1 MLLSQKNTDVLIV
14 GAGPVGLSLAY
25 ELHRHGL
32 SCRII
37 DQKMAPSETS
47 RALGVFNRTLEVFE
61 MMGIAQEIAAK
72 TQPVHFLNVY
82 AQGEHLMQVSFESR
96 AFETPFTYP
105 VFCPQTHVEEVLRT
119 RLAADIQVE
128 WGVTLEAFEQDTSGV
143 TAHLRDTK
151 GDTSELRASWLAGCD
166 GGHSKVRK
174 DLHLPFTGN
183 SSETWLIADVELDWS
198 LAKDSVYGFFSP
210 LGTVMAYPFP
220 EGKRWRLLNTVARE
234 QTDPASVAQQ
244 FTRAIASVYRAEPVR
259 VPEPLWTSIFTIQ
272 QRHVPNMRVGRCFV
286 LGDAAHV
293 HSPASGQGMNTG
305 IQDAFNLAWKLALVV
320 RGVAEESLLDSY
332 SSERE
337 PIATTVLRGA
347 KGFTLA
353 IGNPTSTMQHI
364 RNLIMK
370 SFFILTPL
378 RKVLNSQVSKVLSG
392 LALSYTHSQ
401 IVTQDWQVVGINT
414 RNMVGFPSGERLPD
428 IHYGFDNTARLYDLL
443 HSTDHTVLLFAGLK
457 PDETDLLRISELA
470 KYSAQQQKWLRPV
483 LLAPNLDSYEYL
495 KELSG
500 TTTCVLDQYGTLHHR
515 FGAEKHTLYLIR
527 PDGYIGYRNQPAT
540 LGNLESYA
548 KHSLGIRATVLA

>member
-1 MLLSQKNTDVLIV
+1 MSLSQKNTDVLIV

-25 ELHRHGL
+25 ELHRHGV

-61 MMGIAQEIAAK
+61 RMGIAQEITAK

-82 AQGEHLMQVSFESR
+82 ARGEHLMQVSFESR

-105 VFCPQTHVEEVLRT
+105 VFCPQTHVEEVLRN
-119 RLAADIQVE
+119 RLATDIHVE
-128 WGVTLEAFEQDTSGV
+128 WGVTLEAFEQDATGV
-143 TAHLRDTK
+143 TVQLRDTR
-151 GDTSELRASWLAGCD
+151 GDTSELRVSWLAGCD

-220 EGKRWRLLNTVARE
+220 EGKRWRLLNTAARE

-244 FTRAIASVYRAEPVR
+244 FTHAIASVYHEEPVH
-259 VPEPLWTSIFTIQ
+259 VPEPLWTSVFTIQ
-272 QRHVPNMRVGRCFV
+272 QRHVPMMRVGHCFV

-305 IQDAFNLAWKLALVV
+305 IQDAFNLAWKLALVA
-320 RGVAEESLLDSY
+320 RNVAEESLLDSY
-332 SSERE
+332 TAERT

-353 IGNPTSTMQHI
+353 IGNPTLTMQYV
-364 RNLIMK
+364 RNIIMK
-370 SFFILTPL
+370 SFFLLKPL
-378 RKVLNSQVSKVLSG
+378 RSVLNGQVSKVLSG
-392 LALSYTHSQ
+392 LSLSYKQSQ
-401 IVTQDWQVVGINT
+401 IVTEDWRVEGINT
-414 RNMVGFPSGERLPD
+414 RNMGGLLSGERLPD
-428 IHYGFDNTARLYDLL
+428 IHYGFDNTARLYNLL
-443 HSTDHTVLLFAGLK
+443 HSTDHTVLLFAGLQS
-457 PDETDLLRISELA
+457 DETDLLRIRELA
-470 KYSAQQQKWLRPV
+470 EYSAQQQKWLRPV
-483 LLAPNLDSYEYL
+483 LIAPNPESYDSL
-495 KELSG
+495 KEWSG
-500 TTTCVLDQYGTLHHR
+500 TTTCILDQYGTLHHR
-515 FGAEKHTLYLIR
+515 FGAEKQTLYLIR

-540 LGNLESYA
+540 PGNFESYA
-548 KHSLGIRATVLA
+548 KHVLGIRATVLV